1 MRTSG
6 KSRGNTLTP
15 QIFKPTIMR
24 KIMTEKK
31 MSTKISMTNTKQ
43 EMLKAY
49 NALLKEMEEREKA
62 ELKPEKRLEEKEA
75 NQVVQM
81 ADSLSSEGVAR
92 EISNLKI
99 EIGKMLAR
107 ISDGLEQEVNKY
119 RDINKAVE
127 VKEKEFREFYEI
139 EHSAS
144 TLAALIEAQSQKRQE
159 FESEMARRKDEL
171 DQEIRTVS
179 VRWEKEKKEHDAR
192 VREEN
197 AEEKKR
203 REREREEFDY
213 GFEREQQ
220 LARDAFEDEKADLEK
235 EIQTRKEE
243 LTRRE
248 ETIAEKENELN
259 ELRARAA
266 AHPKEMEAAVNK
278 ATKEATDRI
287 NLGAKTREELMKKDF
302 DGQRNV
308 FLTQIDSFEK
318 TVKEQCNQISKLS
331 QQLEKAYQKVQD
343 IALKAVDVPSNVK
356 SLDSLQQFMTEQT
369 RKQSQ
374 ER

>member
-1 MRTSG
+1 
-6 KSRGNTLTP
+6 
-15 QIFKPTIMR
+15 
-24 KIMTEKK
+24 MTEKK

-119 RDINKAVE
+119 REINKAIE
-127 VKEKEFREFYEI
+127 VKEKEFRELYEI

-159 FESEMARRKDEL
+159 FESEMASRKDEL
-171 DQEIRTVS
+171 NQEIRTVS
-179 VRWEKEKKEHDAR
+179 VRWEKEKKEHDAH

-278 ATKEATDRI
+278 ATKETTDRI
-287 NLGAKTREELMKKDF
+287 NLEAKTREELMKKDC

-318 TVKEQCNQISKLS
+318 TVKEQGNQISKLS

-343 IALKAVDVPSNVK
+343 IALKAVDVPSSVK

>member
-1 MRTSG
+1 
-6 KSRGNTLTP
+6 
-15 QIFKPTIMR
+15 
-24 KIMTEKK
+24 MTEKT

-92 EISNLKI
+92 EVSNLKI

-119 RDINKAVE
+119 REINKAIE
-127 VKEKEFREFYEI
+127 VKEKEFRELYEI

-179 VRWEKEKKEHDAR
+179 VRWEKEKKEYDAR

-203 REREREEFDY
+203 REREKEEFDY

-220 LARDAFEDEKADLEK
+220 LARDTFEDEKADLEK

-248 ETIAEKENELN
+248 ETIAEKEDELN

-318 TVKEQCNQISKLS
+318 TVKEQGNQISKLS

-343 IALKAVDVPSNVK
+343 IALKAVDVPSSVK

>member
-6 KSRGNTLTP
+6 KGRGNTLTP

-31 MSTKISMTNTKQ
+31 MFTKISMTNTKQ

-75 NQVVQM
+75 NQVEQM

-119 RDINKAVE
+119 RDINKAIE
-127 VKEKEFREFYEI
+127 VKEKEFRELYEI

-343 IALKAVDVPSNVK
+343 IALKAVDVPSSVK

>member
-1 MRTSG
+1 
-6 KSRGNTLTP
+6 
-15 QIFKPTIMR
+15 MR
-24 KIMTEKK
+24 KIMTEKT

-92 EISNLKI
+92 EVSNLKI

-119 RDINKAVE
+119 REINKAIE
-127 VKEKEFREFYEI
+127 VKEKEFRELYEI

-179 VRWEKEKKEHDAR
+179 VRWEKEKKEYDAR

-203 REREREEFDY
+203 REREKEEFDY

-220 LARDAFEDEKADLEK
+220 LARDTFEDEKADLEK

-248 ETIAEKENELN
+248 ETIAEKEDELN

-318 TVKEQCNQISKLS
+318 TVKEQGNQISKLS

-343 IALKAVDVPSNVK
+343 IALKAVDVPSSVK